1 MKWTCTTQDR
11 QGSHVPGLPTT
22 RPVVLITADI
32 IHADGLTCEAAYSV
46 RANYAEAVTEAGG
59 LALFIPCEP
68 TQIDEAFSLADG
80 VLISGS
86 VPGAEV
92 SAARLAFENDLIARS
107 LAVGKPLL
115 GVCHGMQL
123 IGEHLGGR
131 IIRDSPALV
140 AERSDHIPRPTAEA
154 VAHPIIVSQGSV
166 LTEWIG
172 LARPQVNSIH
182 RHALSDG
189 GRYRVVARAHDGVVE
204 AIEGL
209 GPGFCLGVQWHPE
222 YRLSELDRNI
232 FSAFVAHCN
241 VRPAAIPDWA

>member
-1 MKWTCTTQDR
+1 M
-11 QGSHVPGLPTT
+11 SGLPIT
-22 RPVVLITADI
+22 RPIVLITADMI
-32 IHADGLTCEAAYSV
+32 DIDGLARETAYHV

-59 LALFIPCEP
+59 LALFVPCEP
-68 TQIDEAFSLADG
+68 SQIDEVFSLADG

-86 VPGAEV
+86 APGAEV
-92 SAARLAFENDLIARS
+92 SSVRVTFEKDLIARS
-107 LAVGKPLL
+107 LAAGKPLL

-131 IIRDSPALV
+131 VIRDDPALV

-154 VAHPIIVSQGSV
+154 VAHPIIVSEGSA
-166 LTEWIG
+166 LADWIG
-172 LARPQVNSIH
+172 LAKPQVNSIH

-189 GRYRVVARAHDGVVE
+189 GRYRVAARAHDGVVE

-232 FSAFVAHCN
+232 FTAFVARCG
-241 VRPAAIPDWA
+241 VRPAAIPEGA